1 MFPLLPILLL
11 AFAVCCFAFAA
22 WQHTSPTWNRAV
34 AIGLAFVTFVELLR
48 FAVK

>member
-1 MFPLLPILLL
+1 MLPLISLLLL

-22 WQHTSPTWNRAV
+22 WQPTSPTWNRAV
-34 AIGLAFVTFVELLR
+34 AVGLTFWVFVELLR